1 VTKFNYALKVNK
13 EMNKKVCI
21 IGLDGGTW
29 SVFRPLLKYLPNLE
43 SLVNEGTTGNLNSV
57 IPPVTAPAWVS
68 FATGQHPG
76 HHGIFDFRQFN
87 RRVNRIQF
95 NNSSSINAP
104 TIWQL
109 LDQSGKKSITLNVP
123 LTYPISPV
131 NGILI
136 SGMMSPGATGKIE
149 ERICYPKNI
158 ADALNQRFPDYRLFV
173 SQDLYYEK
181 GLDAFLRE
189 AKKVTQVRGE
199 LALYLMQNYEWDFF
213 MVHFQNL
220 DSVQH
225 ALWPILDDITQ
236 NPTNFIEHPLFD
248 YLKTLDQIIGAIHHP
263 LDDSTTLIIL
273 SDHGFG
279 PLNKLLNLNAWLRE
293 DDLLVTRKYRKFYKL
308 FLNQLYKPIRLGYR
322 LKLERW
328 NFANLILSQIH
339 QKLNRLIQK
348 IDIDW
353 TQTKVYILPGPFIYG
368 LLYFNMSRADKRY
381 QTLKNE
387 VIQKLCKI
395 IDKETGEKVV
405 AEVFD
410 VDKLYDTTKPEIS
423 PDLIVQ
429 FKTGYISFSN
439 PNASDDGNNS
449 LISRATR
456 DRGTHRVEGMVI
468 FHGENIRKNIQIEK
482 AEIIDLLPTI
492 LAILQI
498 PIPTRLDGKVLDEI
512 FISPEKLNRL
522 QIEDEVPKK
531 EADAAFQYSVQEQD
545 EVANRL
551 KQLGYL

>member
-1 VTKFNYALKVNK
+1 
-13 EMNKKVCI
+13 MNRKICI

-43 SLVNEGTTGNLNSV
+43 SLVDQGTVGNLNSV

-68 FATGQHPG
+68 FATGQNPG

-87 RRVNRIQF
+87 RRDNRIQF

-136 SGMMSPGATGKIE
+136 SGMMSPGVTGKIE

-181 GLDAFLRE
+181 GLDAFLKE
-189 AKKVTQVRGE
+189 VKKVTQTRGE

-236 NPTNFIEHPLFD
+236 NPTNFMEHPLFD
-248 YLKTLDQIIGAIHHP
+248 YLKTLDHIIGEMRHK
-263 LDDSTTLIIL
+263 LDESTTLIVL

-279 PLNKLLNLNAWLRE
+279 PLNKLLNLNAWLRQE
-293 DDLLVTRKYRKFYKL
+293 GLLVTNRYRKLYKL

-328 NFANLILSQIH
+328 NTANLILSQIH

-368 LLYFNMSRADKRY
+368 LLYFNMSRADERY
-381 QTLKNE
+381 LTLKNE
-387 VIQKLCKI
+387 VTQKLGKI
-395 IDKETGEKVV
+395 IDEETGEMVV
-405 AEVFD
+405 EQVFD
-410 VDKLYDTTKPEIS
+410 VDKIYDITKPEIS

-439 PNASDDGNNS
+439 PNVSDYGNHH
-449 LISRATR
+449 LISPATR
-456 DRGTHRVEGMVI
+456 DRGTHQVEGMVI
-468 FHGENIRKNIQIEK
+468 FHGENIKKNTQIEK
-482 AEIIDLLPTI
+482 AGIIDLLPTI

-498 PIPTRLDGKVLDEI
+498 SIPAKLDGKVLEEI

-522 QIEDEVPKK
+522 QSAKEAPKK
-531 EADAAFQYSVQEQD
+531 ETADTFQYSVQEQE